1 MQKTMPLPAA
11 KLPVT
16 ATATVC
22 SPPGSPSPA
31 APGAASSSP
40 AGSATNSTTAAA
52 TGGTATSSA
61 SAATAAG
68 ASASFPFPV
77 TVGNA
82 WNYKITTGGASGTT
96 INKMTAVTP
105 VATGQQVTMLT
116 TDHVGSVNGSA
127 KDTYLF
133 HTDGSISYPLGSF
146 SPGSGVTVTSN
157 GVVWPPASVIASGKP
172 SQSTLNISIKAAGQ
186 TLSTTAHVTVQGA
199 GTATVTVPAG
209 TYQATVVLVTE
220 RLSIVASRRAS
231 IMARAG
237 RRPGQGTGEHQRG
250 KRHQRGGARR
260 AAVLHQGLSGGGA
273 SAKRLSC
280 PWYWRTPRWPP
291 ARPASTAG

>member
-1 MQKTMPLPAA
+1 MQKTMPPPAVPPPAA

-16 ATATVC
+16 ATA
-22 SPPGSPSPA
+22 A
-31 APGAASSSP
+31 AVLAAGLALAGCGGAASSSP
-40 AGSATNSTTAAA
+40 AGSATNSATSAAA
-52 TGGTATSSA
+52 GGTATSGT

-68 ASASFPFPV
+68 ASASVPFPV
-77 TVGNA
+77 AVGNT
-82 WNYKITTGGASGTT
+82 WNYKITTDGESGTT

-127 KDTYLF
+127 KETYLF
-133 HTDGSISYPLGSF
+133 HADGSISYPLGSF

-220 RLSIVASRRAS
+220 RLSIVGIAAS
-231 IMARAG
+231 IQVKTWLAPDVGPVKELVSTSEGSA
-237 RRPGQGTGEHQRG
+237 TSVVADEE
-250 KRHQRGGARR
+250 
-260 AAVLHQGLSGGGA
+260 LLSFTKG
-273 SAKRLSC
+273 
-280 PWYWRTPRWPP
+280 
-291 ARPASTAG
+291 

>member
-1 MQKTMPLPAA
+1 MQKTMPPPAMPLPTA

-16 ATATVC
+16 ATAAVVL
-22 SPPGSPSPA
+22 A
-31 APGAASSSP
+31 AGLALAGCGGAASSSP
-40 AGSATNSTTAAA
+40 AGSATNSATAAA
-52 TGGTATSSA
+52 TGGIATSSA

-68 ASASFPFPV
+68 ASASVPFPV
-77 TVGNA
+77 AVGNA
-82 WNYKITTGGASGTT
+82 WNYKITTGGSSGTT

-105 VATGQQVTMLT
+105 VATGQRVTMLT

-127 KDTYLF
+127 KETYLF
-133 HTDGSISYPLGSF
+133 HADGSISYPLGSF

-186 TLSTTAHVTVQGA
+186 KLSTTAHVTVQGA

-220 RLSIVASRRAS
+220 RLSIVGITAS
-231 IMARAG
+231 IQVKTWLA
-237 RRPGQGTGEHQRG
+237 PGVGPVKELVNTNEGSATSVVADEE
-250 KRHQRGGARR
+250 
-260 AAVLHQGLSGGGA
+260 LLSFTKG
-273 SAKRLSC
+273 
-280 PWYWRTPRWPP
+280 
-291 ARPASTAG
+291 

>member
-16 ATATVC
+16 ATA
-22 SPPGSPSPA
+22 A
-31 APGAASSSP
+31 AVLAAGLALADCGGAASSSP
-40 AGSATNSTTAAA
+40 AGSATSSATAAA
-52 TGGTATSSA
+52 TAADGSA
-61 SAATAAG
+61 SV
-68 ASASFPFPV
+68 PFPV
-77 TVGNA
+77 AVGNT
-82 WNYKITTGGASGTT
+82 WNYKITTSGESGTT

-105 VATGQQVTMLT
+105 MAAGQQVTMLT

-127 KDTYLF
+127 KETYLF
-133 HTDGSISYPLGSF
+133 HADGSISYPLGSF

-220 RLSIVASRRAS
+220 RLSIVGVTAS
-231 IMARAG
+231 IQVKTWLAPDVGPVMELVNTNEGSATSVVAD
-237 RRPGQGTGEHQRG
+237 EE
-250 KRHQRGGARR
+250 
-260 AAVLHQGLSGGGA
+260 LLSFTKG
-273 SAKRLSC
+273 
-280 PWYWRTPRWPP
+280 
-291 ARPASTAG
+291 

>member
-16 ATATVC
+16 ATA
-22 SPPGSPSPA
+22 A
-31 APGAASSSP
+31 AVLAAGLALAGCGGAASSSP
-40 AGSATNSTTAAA
+40 GGSATNSATAAA
-52 TGGTATSSA
+52 TGGTATSST

-68 ASASFPFPV
+68 ASASVPFPV
-77 TVGNA
+77 AVGNT
-82 WNYKITTGGASGTT
+82 WNYKITTGGESGTT
-96 INKMTAVTP
+96 VNKMTAVTP
-105 VATGQQVTMLT
+105 VAAGQQVTMLT

-127 KDTYLF
+127 KETYLF
-133 HTDGSISYPLGSF
+133 HADGSIGYPLGSF

-220 RLSIVASRRAS
+220 RLSIVGITAS
-231 IMARAG
+231 IQVKTWLAPDVGPVKELVNTNEGSA
-237 RRPGQGTGEHQRG
+237 TSVVADEE
-250 KRHQRGGARR
+250 
-260 AAVLHQGLSGGGA
+260 LLSFTKG
-273 SAKRLSC
+273 
-280 PWYWRTPRWPP
+280 
-291 ARPASTAG
+291 